1 MPVIIPR
8 FLDGHVRRA
17 LRQVP
22 AVAILGPRQCGKTT
36 LARHLVGNLPEVLY
50 LDLERPSD
58 VSRLTDPE
66 ALFAANASRM
76 ICID

>member
-8 FLDGHVRRA
+8 FLEKHVRDA
-17 LRQVP
+17 LKDVP

-36 LARHLVGNLPEVLY
+36 LARYIVDNRQNVLY

-58 VSRLTDPE
+58 TARLSDPE
-66 ALFAANASRM
+66 ALFAENRE
-76 ICID
+76 C